1 MDDRLLTLRMAAWM
15 EKHLTDPDLHLDLEK
30 ASGYSE
36 NRLRQKFYNITGETP
51 SGYLRKRRLT
61 EAARALIRG
70 ERIVDVAAAYGYS
83 SQDNFTT
90 AFGSWFGITPAK
102 LRDLDRN
109 YRNLLMRMKEPLNL
123 MELTNLKQSPLNTT
137 LMSAIKGASEYFDL
151 DWSIAKLFGYST
163 HAFLINIA
171 TNHRGDTPDFG
182 ICPSSPYCWNKD
194 RFFLALHNM
203 GIRRVDSIMLN
214 AGFPPGHRRTTPEE
228 LSNAERRVKAHL
240 DAGKVCVLDF
250 RDHQLIAG
258 YDPKGF
264 ILLQPW
270 QCAPKIV
277 RPALSFGEQNEA
289 LNSDGW
295 VGFTLLEKE
304 ELRADESTLL
314 QSALTT
320 ALRMRSAPEEFTLE
334 CYRSGD
340 GAWENWLAGIDK
352 GLGSSH
358 GHWWNGS
365 VWMECRKMAADFF
378 AEIEPAMKN
387 AKAEALCQE
396 LAKLYRE
403 CAGQL
408 NIARA
413 KDAQAGVQKAALA
426 EGRELD
432 SRCAGL
438 MKELLAETVA

>member
-1 MDDRLLTLRMAAWM
+1 MDDRLLVLRMAAWM
-15 EKHLTDPDLHLDLEK
+15 EKHLADSDLNLEK

-36 NRLRQKFYNITGETP
+36 GRLRQKFYNITGETP

-61 EAARALIRG
+61 EAARALIKG

-90 AFGSWFGITPAK
+90 AFGSWFGITPGK

-109 YRNLLMRMKEPLNL
+109 YRNLLLRMKEPLNL
-123 MELTNLKQSPLNTT
+123 MELTDLKQSPLNTT

-151 DWSIAKLFGYST
+151 DWSNAKLFGYST
-163 HAFLINIA
+163 HAFLINIHA
-171 TNHRGDTPDFG
+171 EL
-182 ICPSSPYCWNKD
+182 CPSGPYVWNHD
-194 RFFLALHNM
+194 RFYLALRNM
-203 GIRRVDSIMLN
+203 GIRRTETIRLKKG
-214 AGFPPGHRRTTPEE
+214 APA
-228 LSNAERRVKAHL
+228 AEIAQAEVRLKAQL
-240 DAGKVCVLDF
+240 DAGKVCVLDSME
-250 RDHQLIAG
+250 HQLIAG

-264 ILLQPW
+264 LLLQPW

-289 LNSDGW
+289 LNSEGW

-340 GAWENWLAGIDK
+340 GAWESWLAGIDK
-352 GLGSSH
+352 GLGNTH

-365 VWMECRKMAADFF
+365 VWMECRKMAAEFF
-378 AEIEPAMKN
+378 GEVEPLMKN
-387 AKAEALCQE
+387 AKAVGLCRE
-396 LAKLYRE
+396 LSKLYQE
-403 CAGQL
+403 CSAQL

-413 KDAQAGVQKAALA
+413 KDAEAGVQKAALA

-432 SRCAGL
+432 FRCAGL